1 MAHAP
6 GAIAVALWSLRT
18 PNSGYLTSASC
29 LTDSLHFRRDVQACA
44 MWADALSAFTLVH
57 PGTQTCAPCGHLRR
71 HAGAV
76 T

>member
-1 MAHAP
+1 MHLARLPWHSGVSDP
-6 GAIAVALWSLRT
+6 GQWLLNKRLVSNI
-18 PNSGYLTSASC
+18 
-29 LTDSLHFRRDVQACA
+29 DSLHFRRDVQACA
-44 MWADALSAFTLVH
+44 MWAGALSAFTLVH